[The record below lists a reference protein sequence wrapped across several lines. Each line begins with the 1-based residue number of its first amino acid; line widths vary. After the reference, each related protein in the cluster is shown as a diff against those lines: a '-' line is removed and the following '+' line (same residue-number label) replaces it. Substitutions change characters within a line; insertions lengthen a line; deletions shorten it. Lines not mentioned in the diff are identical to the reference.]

1 MAATAKTRSTAAKNG
16 SAKAN
21 GTAGN
26 GSAAAKANG
35 SAGAKANRSAGA
47 KANGTGRNGS
57 AARRNGAGRRKK
69 PSLTVAELDELYAS
83 VERCAEVAGLIYVT
97 GEEPGL
103 RRVRQGK
110 GFSYRDHRGK
120 PLTDAEVKARLTE
133 LAIPPA
139 WRKVWICSNADGHI
153 LATGEDDRGRK
164 QYLYHPR
171 WRAVRDLLNFYRLLL
186 FAEQLSAIRAYTG
199 KQLNRRTLD
208 RQRVIASMI
217 RIIDESYIRIGNES
231 YAEENDSYGL
241 TTLTR
246 KHVRVR
252 GAQIEFDF
260 PAKSGRKW
268 NVTMTDRKVA
278 RIVATLAEQRASRLF
293 TVDGRPI
300 DSDEVNRVLLEVTG
314 EHITAKN
321 FRTWGG
327 TLAAFGYLEDRLKSD
342 RAATTDRGAAREV
355 VAAVDTAAE
364 TLGNTRSVA
373 RAHYVHPHVLET
385 YTEHTFG
392 DYLDRSRPL
401 ELAGLEPTEQRLAG
415 FLTEL
420 FESEFSL
427 LQTRS

>member
-1 MAATAKTRSTAAKNG
+1 MTASTKKSPARKANPGARSNG
-16 SAKAN
+16 S
-21 GTAGN
+21 
-26 GSAAAKANG
+26 
-35 SAGAKANRSAGA
+35 
-47 KANGTGRNGS
+47 
-57 AARRNGAGRRKK
+57 RRKK
-69 PSLTVAELDELYAS
+69 PVLTVAELDELYAS
-83 VERCAEVAGLIYVT
+83 VERCAEVAGLIYVSD
-97 GEEPGL
+97 EEPGL
-103 RRVRQGK
+103 RRIRQGK
-110 GFSYRDHRGK
+110 GFSYRDRRGK
-120 PLTDAEVKARLTE
+120 PLTDAEVKARIAQ

-164 QYLYHPR
+164 QYIYHPR

-186 FAEQLSAIRAYTG
+186 FAEQLSAIRAYTD

-208 RQRVIASMI
+208 RERVIAAMI
-217 RIIDESYIRIGNES
+217 RIIDDSYLRIGNES

-246 KHVRVR
+246 KHVTVHGDR
-252 GAQIEFDF
+252 IEFNF
-260 PAKSGRKW
+260 PAKSGREW

-293 TVDGRPI
+293 TVDGKPI
-300 DSDEVNRVLLEVTG
+300 DSDEVNRVLLEITG

-327 TLAAFGYLEDRLKSD
+327 TLAAFTYLKNRLDSE
-342 RAATTDRGAAREV
+342 RAAEKV
-355 VAAVDTAAE
+355 VIEAVDEAAE
-364 TLGNTRSVA
+364 ALGNTRTVA

-385 YTEHTFG
+385 YTENTFAS
-392 DYLDRSRPL
+392 YLDRSRPL
-401 ELAGLEPTEQRLAG
+401 KLAGLEPTEQRLAG

-427 LQTRS
+427 LQTQS

>member
-1 MAATAKTRSTAAKNG
+1 MTASKAGTNKARTSKARTNTARTSNG
-16 SAKAN
+16 SN
-21 GTAGN
+21 
-26 GSAAAKANG
+26 S
-35 SAGAKANRSAGA
+35 
-47 KANGTGRNGS
+47 
-57 AARRNGAGRRKK
+57 RRKK
-69 PSLTVAELDELYAS
+69 PILTVTELDELYAS
-83 VERCAEVAGLIYVT
+83 VERCAEVAGLIYVN

-103 RRVRQGK
+103 RRVRKGK
-110 GFSYRDHRGK
+110 GFSYRDHTGK
-120 PLTDAEVKARLTE
+120 PLTDGEVKARIVE

-164 QYLYHPR
+164 QYIYHPR
-171 WRAVRDLLNFYRLLL
+171 WRAIRDLLNFYRLLL
-186 FAEQLSAIRAYTG
+186 FAEQLAAIRAYTA

-208 RQRVIASMI
+208 RERVIAAMI

-246 KHVRVR
+246 KHVQVQ
-252 GAQIEFDF
+252 GAKIEFDF

-278 RIVATLAEQRASRLF
+278 RIVEALAEQRASRLF

-300 DSDEVNRVLLEVTG
+300 DSDEVNRVLLDVTG
-314 EHITAKN
+314 EHITAKT

-327 TLAAFGYLEDRLKSD
+327 TLAAFSYLEERLNSE
-342 RAATTDRGAAREV
+342 RAAAKEV
-355 VAAVDTAAE
+355 VAAVDEAAE

-373 RAHYVHPHVLET
+373 KAHYVHPHVLET

-392 DYLDRSRPL
+392 SYLDRSRPL
-401 ELAGLEPTEQRLAG
+401 KLAGLEPAEQRLAG

-427 LQTRS
+427 LQTQS

>member
-1 MAATAKTRSTAAKNG
+1 MTTRQKDPA
-16 SAKAN
+16 
-21 GTAGN
+21 
-26 GSAAAKANG
+26 
-35 SAGAKANRSAGA
+35 
-47 KANGTGRNGS
+47 
-57 AARRNGAGRRKK
+57 
-69 PSLTVAELDELYAS
+69 LTVAELDELYAS
-83 VERCAEVAGLIYVT
+83 VERCAEVAGLIYIT

-103 RRVRQGK
+103 RRVRHGK
-110 GFSYRDHRGK
+110 GFSYRDHGGT
-120 PLTDAEVKARLTE
+120 PLTDVEVKARIVQ

-164 QYLYHPR
+164 QYIYHPR
-171 WRAVRDLLNFYRLLL
+171 WRAIRDLLNFYRLLL

-208 RQRVIASMI
+208 RERVIAAMI

-246 KHVRVR
+246 KHVKVS
-252 GAQIEFDF
+252 GEKIEFDF

-278 RIVATLAEQRASRLF
+278 RVVAALAGQRAGRLF
-293 TVDGRPI
+293 TVDGRAI

-314 EHITAKN
+314 EHITAKT

-327 TLAAFGYLEDRLKSD
+327 TLAAFSYLEDRLNSE
-342 RAATTDRGAAREV
+342 RSAAKEV
-355 VAAVDTAAE
+355 VAAVDEAAA

-392 DYLDRSRPL
+392 TYLDRSRPL

-427 LQTRS
+427 LQTQS

>member
-1 MAATAKTRSTAAKNG
+1 MAATAKTSR
-16 SAKAN
+16 
-21 GTAGN
+21 
-26 GSAAAKANG
+26 SAAAKSG
-35 SAGAKANRSAGA
+35 SAAS
-47 KANGTGRNGS
+47 RNGS
-57 AARRNGAGRRKK
+57 AAGKNGSAASKTNGAAAVTKNRSAAVRNGPAASRNGARRTKA
-69 PSLTVAELDELYAS
+69 SLTVAELDELYAS

-103 RRVRQGK
+103 RRVRRGK
-110 GFSYRDHRGK
+110 GFGYRDHQGK
-120 PLTDAEVKARLTE
+120 PLTDAEVKARITE

-139 WRKVWICSNADGHI
+139 WRKVWICPNADGHI

-164 QYLYHPR
+164 QYLYHSR

-186 FAEQLSAIRAYTG
+186 FAEQLSAIRAYTA

-208 RQRVIASMI
+208 RERVIASMI

-241 TTLTR
+241 TTLSR

-252 GAQIEFDF
+252 GAEIEFDF

-278 RIVATLAEQRASRLF
+278 RIVSTLAEQRTSRLF

-327 TLAAFGYLEDRLKSD
+327 TLAAFSYLEDRLRSE
-342 RAATTDRGAAREV
+342 RTATTERGAAREV
-355 VAAVDTAAE
+355 VAAVDEAAE

-392 DYLDRSRPL
+392 SYLDQSRPL
-401 ELAGLEPTEQRLAG
+401 KLAGLEPTEQRLAG